1 MIQAATAL
9 RQVGMRATRLGATD
23 SLENIVSSP
32 LPDGAQCWVLESS
45 AVYRFDKNS
54 SEVADGLRIVAPIA
68 GGGRWYLM
76 PISPSRISSSSVA
89 FGSFSGNAIAGI
101 RLITTILRN
110 VPSGSSVLAFG
121 TFSGQPPTV
130 DGGDAFLSYQS
141 SASPAIQNVTRSLF
155 FEATATRRAFTCA
168 GFIGPFNQDLA
179 WLIVRVSFAS
189 LVVNTMTF
197 AFPPDQASVTAMTVP
212 PLTKV

>member
-1 MIQAATAL
+1 VIQAATAL
-9 RQVGMRATRLGATD
+9 RQVGVRATRLGATD

-32 LPDGAQCWVLESS
+32 LPDGAQCWVIENS

-54 SEVADGLRIVAPIA
+54 SEAADGLRIVAPIA

-76 PISPSRISSSSVA
+76 PISPSRISSSSA
-89 FGSFSGNAIAGI
+89 ALGSFTANAVASLRII
-101 RLITTILRN
+101 MTILRN
-110 VPSGSSVLAFG
+110 IPAGSSVLAFG

-141 SASPAIQNVTRSLF
+141 SVTPAIQNMTRSLF

-168 GFIGPFNQDLA
+168 GFIGPFNQDVS

-189 LVVNTMTF
+189 LVANPMTF
-197 AFPPDQASVTAMTVP
+197 AFPPDHASVTAMTVP